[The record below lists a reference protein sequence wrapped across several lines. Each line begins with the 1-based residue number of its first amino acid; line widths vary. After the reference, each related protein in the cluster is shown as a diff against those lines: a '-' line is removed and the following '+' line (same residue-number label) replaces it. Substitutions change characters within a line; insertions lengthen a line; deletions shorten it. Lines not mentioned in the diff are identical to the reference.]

1 MKAFYLFCFG
11 FFSIYSAFAQCNG
24 RYESEIFSDVT
35 VTTQTYSTPYSLEL
49 DVYTPTGDIET
60 NRPLV
65 ILAHGGSF
73 VSGSKTNPVVVELA
87 NALAKRGY
95 VAASI
100 SYRLISFS
108 SISNPSQ
115 YVDGVVKGLGDGRAA
130 IRYFYKDVIENG
142 NTFNIDTTQI
152 YFGGNSAGGV
162 IGLHAGFL
170 DPSDSPGSE
179 FTTALNANGGIE
191 GNSGNAGYSSDLA
204 GVISLAGGLADVNF
218 IQTTDTDKLLVTC
231 HGDQDNVVPYTCGAP
246 LGQTS
251 LPELCGGGSINLHT
265 SAMNSTSFHAL
276 SFPGEEH
283 CPWNSNTTIKTE
295 TFNFVFEKLYQS
307 LPCSWPVG
315 INESLVS
322 TVDMFPNPTQNNITI
337 NTTENIIACRIMDLN
352 GKQQILSGNE
362 KVISLNQL
370 QKGIYFIEIETPSGI
385 YTKKIVKI

>member
-11 FFSIYSAFAQCNG
+11 FFSIYTAFAQCNG

-35 VTTQTYSTPYSLEL
+35 VTTQTYSTSNNLEL
-49 DVYTPTGDIET
+49 DVYTPTGNIET

-73 VSGSKTNPVVVELA
+73 VSGSKTNPVMVEMA

-142 NTFNIDTTQI
+142 NTFNIDTNQI

-170 DPSDSPGSE
+170 DPSDSTGPE
-179 FTTALNANGGIE
+179 FTIALNANGGIE
-191 GNSGNAGYSSDLA
+191 GNSGNAGYSSKLA
-204 GVISLAGGLADVNF
+204 GVISLAGGLADVDF
-218 IQTTDTDKLLVTC
+218 VQTTDTDKLLITC

-265 SAMNSTSFHAL
+265 SAMSSNSFHAL
-276 SFPGEEH
+276 SFPGEAH
-283 CPWNSNTTIKTE
+283 CPWNSNATIKTE

-315 INESLVS
+315 INENAVS
-322 TVDMFPNPTQNNITI
+322 TVDLFPNPTQNNVTI
-337 NTTENIIACRIMDLN
+337 NTTENIITCRIMDLN
-352 GKQQILSGNE
+352 GKQQIRSGNE
-362 KVISLNQL
+362 KVISLNHL
-370 QKGIYFIEIETPSGI
+370 QKGVYFIEIETPSGI
-385 YTKKIVKI
+385 YTKKVVKI